1 MAEIIRAENS
11 GFCFGVKQA
20 IEKTEQQIYNNKD
33 KKIYTCGPLI
43 HNQFVI
49 DHLAS
54 QGVGIIYEPEQAHRG
69 DVVIVRSHGETKRF
83 LMMQPKEVLKW
94 SMRPVLLSI
103 KFIS

>member
-54 QGVGIIYEPEQAHRG
+54 QGLVSSMSQSRPIG
-69 DVVIVRSHGETKRF
+69 V
-83 LMMQPKEVLKW
+83 MW
-94 SMRPVLLSI
+94 SSSDPTARRNA
-103 KFIS
+103 F